1 MTKVV
6 TTVRFQEPEHAAE
19 ETTPEES
26 TLEETTLEETT
37 KDKNRRERTVERKS
51 KLRPHRDAGNL
62 SLPPTLSY
70 HVVTMDLRALVV
82 CPDQDSAGLLML
94 ILSDLGMAP
103 EHTPS
108 ISRGLELVDN
118 QHFDA
123 IVLDYRADQS
133 SDEFFAR
140 LRQSAKNRASMLIAV
155 VDGEFNARPV
165 FGLGANFILYRP
177 LSSERTRISLR
188 AARNLMRRERRRA
201 PRTPVSST
209 ANVAYPGAPELNAV
223 LTDLSD
229 GGTLIHSVN
238 RLPPACKVYFDFELP
253 GQQQQVR
260 LSGEVAWQDAS
271 GRTGIRFL
279 DVPQTSRRLMQT
291 WLQQNNAHPATG
303 RPAQLPASKPS
314 ATQSSATQSSAT
326 ESSATQSDPL
336 REKTPEPEDS
346 TLVSNVGN
354 RRAEQRFANAG
365 NRRGEHR
372 FACKLGAEVYRL
384 GTNVPNRCI
393 LSDISE
399 GGCYV
404 EMPSPLSGRSGVE
417 ILVRT
422 SDAKLRITGQVL
434 TTHPGFGM
442 GVRFMFRDS
451 VEREEILRLLAVLS
465 AGPSL
470 DEQHR

>member
-1 MTKVV
+1 MAPT
-6 TTVRFQEPEHAAE
+6 
-19 ETTPEES
+19 
-26 TLEETTLEETT
+26 
-37 KDKNRRERTVERKS
+37 
-51 KLRPHRDAGNL
+51 RDAGNL
-62 SLPPTLSY
+62 SLPSTLSY

-82 CPDQDSAGLLML
+82 CPDQDSAGLLTL
-94 ILSDLGMAP
+94 ILSELGMAA
-103 EHTPS
+103 EHTAS
-108 ISRGLELVDN
+108 ISRGLELVDS

-123 IVLDYRADQS
+123 IVLDYRADRS
-133 SDEFFAR
+133 SEEFFAR

-165 FGLGANFILYRP
+165 FGLGAHFILYRP

-201 PRTPVSST
+201 PRAAVSST
-209 ANVAYPGAPELNAV
+209 ANVAYPGAPELSAV

-229 GGTLIHSVN
+229 GGTLIHTAN
-238 RLPPACKVYFDFELP
+238 RLPPACKVYFEFALP
-253 GQQQQVR
+253 GQQQLVR
-260 LSGEVAWQDAS
+260 LSGEVAWQHAS

-279 DVPQTSRRLMQT
+279 DVPQSSRRLMQT
-291 WLQQNNAHPATG
+291 WLQQNNAQPATV
-303 RPAQLPASKPS
+303 RPAQPPASNPS
-314 ATQSSATQSSAT
+314 AIQSSAT
-326 ESSATQSDPL
+326 ESSATQSGAR

-346 TLVSNVGN
+346 TLVSNGAN

-384 GTNVPNRCI
+384 GSNVPHRCI

-404 EMPSPLSGRSGVE
+404 EMPTPLSGRSGVE

-422 SDAKLRITGQVL
+422 ADTKLRITGQVL
-434 TTHPGFGM
+434 AAHPGFGM

-451 VEREEILRLLAVLS
+451 DEREEILRLLAVLS
-465 AGPSL
+465 DGPSMDSQL
-470 DEQHR
+470 R